1 MKEDKIFK
9 YIGIILLSIII
20 SLLIVIIVEINSLQ
34 ETIDIS
40 KNLIITAAKEN
51 STITLKEIY
60 NELINVIE
68 RVLGFNYIS
77 DESLYIEKSK
87 NMKIIRDETENR
99 LENTLWNFKKK
110 FMIIG
115 LILLFLLIFPFEKYT
130 KENRKVDQ

>member
-1 MKEDKIFK
+1 MKDKIFK
-9 YIGIILLSIII
+9 YICIILLSIII
-20 SLLIVIIVEINSLQ
+20 ILLIVIIVKINSLQ
-34 ETIDIS
+34 ETIDIA
-40 KNLIITAAKEN
+40 KNLIITATKEN

-87 NMKIIRDETENR
+87 NMQIIRDETETENR
-99 LENTLWNFKKK
+99 LWNWNITKKL
-110 FMIIG
+110 FIIWF
-115 LILLFLLIFPFEKYT
+115 ILLHKIISFILIFS